1 MKTKVDK
8 LSAATT
14 VFVVAVI
21 LAMTILSCK
30 QLFADPV
37 QYLIMANADTQELY
51 FSHQL
56 EDDGVFSVSYIHSVN
71 KTNVEEYYRLEN
83 GDLYLFKTR
92 YRSFGAGVATE
103 VAPGQTLRYE
113 YGYMIIE
120 NIHYQLPKLVYKVG
134 TISDPLIHIGSQS
147 WHMKEL
153 APSLTSVQFTI
164 QSKPKPII
172 SFSN

>member
-71 KTNVEEYYRLEN
+71 KTNVVN
-83 GDLYLFKTR
+83 ITVWKTAI
-92 YRSFGAGVATE
+92 YICSKPDTV
-103 VAPGQTLRYE
+103 L
-113 YGYMIIE
+113 
-120 NIHYQLPKLVYKVG
+120 
-134 TISDPLIHIGSQS
+134 
-147 WHMKEL
+147 L
-153 APSLTSVQFTI
+153 APA
-164 QSKPKPII
+164 
-172 SFSN
+172 

>member
-51 FSHQL
+51 FCHQ
-56 EDDGVFSVSYIHSVN
+56 
-71 KTNVEEYYRLEN
+71 
-83 GDLYLFKTR
+83 
-92 YRSFGAGVATE
+92 
-103 VAPGQTLRYE
+103 
-113 YGYMIIE
+113 
-120 NIHYQLPKLVYKVG
+120 
-134 TISDPLIHIGSQS
+134 
-147 WHMKEL
+147 EL
-153 APSLTSVQFTI
+153 AICARLMYNYLQCILHPFGE
-164 QSKPKPII
+164 
-172 SFSN
+172 

>member
-1 MKTKVDK
+1 M
-8 LSAATT
+8 
-14 VFVVAVI
+14 
-21 LAMTILSCK
+21 
-30 QLFADPV
+30 
-37 QYLIMANADTQELY
+37 
-51 FSHQL
+51 
-56 EDDGVFSVSYIHSVN
+56 N

-113 YGYMIIE
+113 DGYMIIE